1 MIKLNWIQI
10 PCLGSYFFKVV
21 ATILSLFFA
30 VVTPLF
36 SQNVSAR
43 KSIEA
48 YRLQNSENIS
58 LDGNLFESFWEKIPV
73 ATDFLQ
79 QEPVE
84 GSMAS
89 ERTEVRVSYD
99 KQNLYIGV
107 MLYDSDPSGI
117 KAFQRRR
124 DQPLNTDDRFIFIL
138 DTYND
143 QRSAYYFEINPAGLM
158 RDGLLR
164 TGQGTNLNLAWDGI
178 WRAWV
183 KRNDLGWSAE
193 IRIPLMTINFNPDN
207 DTWGINFQRTLRRK
221 NEETLWSGHLRNQ
234 GILRPQDAGS
244 LTGLQGLSQGVGL
257 EVIPYA
263 LTTHVKQ
270 KANDKDEVS
279 FKAGGEINYS
289 ITSNL
294 RAAISVNT
302 DFAETEVDDRQVN
315 LTRFP
320 LVFPERR
327 AFFLEGSSNYIFA
340 PSSFVNPYF
349 SRRVGLQEGQA
360 IPIRLG
366 ARLNGRIK
374 RTDLYFLQVRTAED
388 GERLGENFTVGRVL
402 QSISSESTIGAIYT
416 RRDTDGAN
424 LPVRET
430 FGADLE
436 LNTSRFMR
444 NNNLQFQAFMVA
456 HTPSDHTD
464 TSNFFD
470 RSARG
475 VRINFPNQPWS
486 GHVSYRE
493 FGKRY
498 DPAVGFVPRVGLKRL
513 QPTITF
519 SPLLEKSDLIREI
532 SFSYNFE
539 YLMDMNFRPATVNH
553 TIRVLGLRFESGDNF
568 RAEFLHNYEY
578 LDFDFDIL
586 RDGRFIIPIG
596 EYYNPGFRFLLGS
609 APFRRVGGNFNYRH
623 YGFWTGVRDDYELEL
638 FLRPF
643 TGLNINGSWITSRVR
658 LAEGT
663 FDTQIVRLVTGY
675 DFSPWV
681 SLNFNVQYDNVS
693 RLVATNNRFTW
704 VIQPGNTFYVVYNH
718 NWSKSDLLRRLLTT
732 ETRTNIKLTYTFRF

>member
-1 MIKLNWIQI
+1 VI
-10 PCLGSYFFKVV
+10 F
-21 ATILSLFFA
+21 ILSAINSVFKIPSKKYLTFTGIVLCMIHESVPA
-30 VVTPLF
+30 
-36 SQNVSAR
+36 QNLPER
-43 KSIEA
+43 KAIEA
-48 YRLQNSENIS
+48 YRLQENDRIE
-58 LDGNLFESFWEKIPV
+58 LDGNLFESFWENIQT
-73 ATDFLQ
+73 AGDFLQ

-84 GSMAS
+84 GSQAS

-124 DQPLNTDDRFIFIL
+124 DQPLDTDDRFIVIL

-158 RDGLLR
+158 RDGLIR
-164 TGQGTNLNLAWDGI
+164 TGQGTNLNIAWDGI
-178 WRAWV
+178 WRTWV
-183 KRNDLGWSAE
+183 KQGDYGWSAE

-221 NEETLWSGHLRNQ
+221 NEETLWSGHHRNQ
-234 GILRPQDAGS
+234 GILRPQNAGL

-263 LTTHVKQ
+263 LATHVKQ
-270 KANDKDEVS
+270 KANDTNDVS
-279 FKAGGEINYS
+279 FTAGGEINYS

-327 AFFLEGSSNYIFA
+327 AFFLEGSSNYLFA

-349 SRRVGLQEGQA
+349 SRRIGLQEGRS

-388 GERLGENFTVGRVL
+388 GERPGENFTVGRVL

-416 RRDTDGAN
+416 RRDTDGTS

-430 FGADLE
+430 FGTDLE

-444 NNNLQFQAFMVA
+444 NKNLQFQAFMVM
-456 HTPSDHTD
+456 HTPSDYTD
-464 TSNFFD
+464 TSSYFD
-470 RSARG
+470 RSVRG

-493 FGKRY
+493 FGERY
-498 DPAVGFVPRVGLKRL
+498 DPAVGFVPRVGIKRL
-513 QPTITF
+513 QPTITY

-539 YLMDMNFRPATVNH
+539 YLMDMDFRPATVNH

-568 RAEFLHNYEY
+568 TAEFLHNYEY

-586 RDGRFIIPIG
+586 RNGRFIIPAG
-596 EYYNPGFRFLLGS
+596 EYYNPGYRLLISS
-609 APFRRVGGNFNYRH
+609 APFRRVGGSFNYRH
-623 YGFWTGVRDDYELEL
+623 YGFWTGMRDDYELEV

-643 TGLNINGSWITSRVR
+643 TGLNIKGSWITSQVM
-658 LAEGT
+658 LAEGS
-663 FDTQIVRLVTGY
+663 FDTKILRLVTGY

-681 SLNFNVQYDNVS
+681 SLNFNVQYDNVTQ
-693 RLVATNNRFTW
+693 LLATNNRFTW
-704 VIQPGNTFYVVYNH
+704 VIQPGNTLYVVYNH
-718 NWSKSDLLRRLLTT
+718 NWNRPVENERLMTA